1 MMSTARYP
9 ISLHAARN
17 AVAIIF
23 FINGFG
29 FASWVSRIPA
39 VRETLG
45 LSDGQLGTAL
55 FGLAAGALVS
65 FPLAGRGTA
74 SRGARAVCIVSSVL
88 YCLALL
94 TPALMPNLILLA
106 LSLFLFGLAS
116 GAMDVS
122 MNALAVEVE
131 NNFGKPIM
139 SMLHGM
145 WSFGGLAGAVTGS
158 FFAKQSISAPMHL
171 LIAGAILL
179 MAFAVSQRWLPRS
192 AVPKGEPAPHFVRP
206 EAAMIGLGLIVFC
219 SFLIEGAM
227 ADWSAV
233 LLRDT
238 FNTTEATAAL
248 GYAAFS
254 LAMMA
259 MRFAGDRIVTHW
271 NATSLLRTSN
281 VIAAAVFALA
291 LWSLNVPLMMLALT
305 LVGIGV
311 ATVAP
316 LVFRAAGKRSRS
328 GVGNAIAAMA
338 TLGYGGFLVGPP
350 LVGWLAEVT
359 TLRIALSVV
368 VVLAVMIVL
377 LAYHLRE
384 DAGVASSVAASVAGN
399 RERISGDSLPSVTE
413 R

>member
-1 MMSTARYP
+1 MPTDRHP
-9 ISLHAARN
+9 ISLSAARN
-17 AVAIIF
+17 AVATVF

-39 VRETLG
+39 VRESLG

-65 FPLAGRGTA
+65 FPLAGKGT
-74 SRGARAVCIVSSVL
+74 SLRGARTVTVVSSVL

-94 TPALMPNLILLA
+94 APASVPNLILLA
-106 LSLFLFGLAS
+106 LSLFVFGFAS
-116 GAMDVS
+116 GAMDVA

-131 NNFGKPIM
+131 NLSKKPVM

-145 WSFGGLAGAVTGS
+145 WSLGGLAGALTGS
-158 FFAKQSISAPMHL
+158 FFAKQNVGAANHLFIAGVLL
-171 LIAGAILL
+171 LIAFVL
-179 MAFAVSQRWLPRS
+179 SKRWLPRS
-192 AVPKGEPAPHFVRP
+192 TVVKGDSAPHFVRP
-206 EAAMIGLGLIVFC
+206 EAAMIGLGMIVFC

-238 FNTTEATAAL
+238 FDTSEAAAAL

-259 MRFAGDRIVTHW
+259 MRFAGDRIVLHW

-281 VIAAAVFALA
+281 VVAAAAFAIA

-316 LVFRAAGKRSRS
+316 LVFRAAGKRSRR
-328 GVGNAIAAMA
+328 GPGNGIAAMA

-350 LVGWLAEVT
+350 LVGWVAEVT
-359 TLRIALSVV
+359 TLRIALVV
-368 VVLAVMIVL
+368 IVVLALMIVV
-377 LAYHLRE
+377 LAHHLRE
-384 DAGVASSVAASVAGN
+384 DASVAAE
-399 RERISGDSLPSVTE
+399 REQTGTDAVPSGTE

>member
-1 MMSTARYP
+1 
-9 ISLHAARN
+9 
-17 AVAIIF
+17 
-23 FINGFG
+23 
-29 FASWVSRIPA
+29 
-39 VRETLG
+39 
-45 LSDGQLGTAL
+45 
-55 FGLAAGALVS
+55 
-65 FPLAGRGTA
+65 
-74 SRGARAVCIVSSVL
+74 VSSVA

-94 TPALMPNLILLA
+94 APAIAPNLILLA
-106 LSLFLFGLAS
+106 LSLFVFGFAS
-116 GAMDVS
+116 GAMDVA

-131 NNFGKPIM
+131 NRSKKPSM

-145 WSFGGLAGAVTGS
+145 WSFGGLAGALTGS
-158 FFAKQSISAPMHL
+158 FFAKQNVAAANHL
-171 LIAGAILL
+171 IIAGVLL
-179 MAFAVSQRWLPRS
+179 LVALVLSKRWLPRS
-192 AVPKGEPAPHFVRP
+192 AVVQADSAPHFVRP

-238 FNTTEATAAL
+238 FNTSEATAAL

-259 MRFAGDRIVTHW
+259 MRFAGDRIVLHW

-281 VIAAAVFALA
+281 VVAAAAFAIA

-316 LVFRAAGKRSRS
+316 LVFRAAGKRSRR
-328 GVGNAIAAMA
+328 GPGNGIAAMA

-350 LVGWLAEVT
+350 LVGWVAEAT
-359 TLRIALSVV
+359 TLRIALVVV
-368 VVLAVMIVL
+368 VVLALMIVV
-377 LAYHLRE
+377 LAHHLRE
-384 DAGVASSVAASVAGN
+384 DASASAE
-399 RERISGDSLPSVTE
+399 RERITDDSLPSVSD